1 MPELFRFFGFTFF
14 FYSREHE
21 PIHVHVEGN
30 EGYVILDYD
39 KENNVFI
46 IREKQNV
53 KNNDLKRIK
62 EVVEE
67 NKDIIINRWKE
78 YFNKQ

>member
-1 MPELFRFFGFTFF
+1 MPELFRQYGFLFF

-30 EGYVILDYD
+30 GGLAIFDYNEKKD
-39 KENNVFI
+39 EFEL
-46 IREKQNV
+46 RESRGI

-62 EVVEE
+62 GAIDE
-67 NKDIIINRWKE
+67 NKDIILRRWKE
-78 YFNKQ
+78 VF